1 VNFKHQVNLITN
13 SIGRQRI
20 SSKDHQH
27 TDPSF
32 SFYDLDHCLFL
43 RKCNC
48 RMPLASRRSCCTTW
62 KWTTT
67 MGISRRWGWYCLCV
81 PTSDAG
87 AGYWWQ
93 NTFWSSRYADF
104 CNDARNRGI
113 VISSRTY
120 RSDIFFQHG
129 CHFLPEQKKQLNGR
143 LGTRTC
149 LRLDQLLVLLHPP
162 LTNHHRPLI
171 WPTVYG
177 RDFSARA
184 FGGSNDG
191 SPSPAGISTSIS
203 LVRHSSRCRGIHS
216 CGSTASDLGSHS
228 CHRDSLPWRGFVD
241 LSVPW
246 RASLTFL
253 YALMVVS
260 QRTRHDVYSAVEG
273 PQPLPSL
280 NRSVEDSLRR

>member
-1 VNFKHQVNLITN
+1 MTWIIACFCVSVIAGCHWLAGVVAARPESEQQRWASLGGGAGIAYVFLHLMPELA
-13 SIGRQRI
+13 IGGKTLSEAQGMQTFATTPVI
-20 SSKDHQH
+20 EA
-27 TDPSF
+27 
-32 SFYDLDHCLFL
+32 LLFL
-43 RKCNC
+43 VA
-48 RMPLASRRSCCTTW
+48 LI
-62 KWTTT
+62 
-67 MGISRRWGWYCLCV
+67 GV
-81 PTSDAG
+81 
-87 AGYWWQ
+87 
-93 NTFWSSRYADF
+93 TF
-104 CNDARNRGI
+104 
-113 VISSRTY
+113 
-120 RSDIFFQHG
+120 FFQHG
-129 CHFLPEQKKQLNGR
+129 RHFLPEQKKQLNGR

-171 WPTVYG
+171 WPTVHG

-228 CHRDSLPWRGFVD
+228 CHRDSLPWRRVVD
-241 LSVPW
+241 LSVPR

-253 YALMVVS
+253 YELMVVS

-273 PQPLPSL
+273 SQPLPSL
-280 NRSVEDSLRR
+280 NRSVEDSLKRSRYKLKLTNLVAAFALTHNYCHS